1 MAWITLTIT
10 INLTRGKPLC
20 FFSTTEPRT
29 FHEFDKITI
38 EYDENTWVGK
48 VEDIGYINIV
58 KIPEMSDDFKEESKE
73 MMGKLSK

>member
-20 FFSTTEPRT
+20 FFSTTEPRI
-29 FHEFDKITI
+29 FHEFDIITI
-38 EYDENTWVGK
+38 KYDENMWVGK
-48 VEDIGYINIV
+48 VHDIGNINIV
-58 KIPEMSDDFKEESKE
+58 KIPEMSDNFKEESKE